1 MTGKVESLL
10 SKRFFCK
17 IQAICFLLFCSHP
30 TFAGNKRLFYSEIY
44 RVVNGN
50 ILEFSVRAFLI
61 PCLCTCI
68 SLSLQ
73 VNSATSA
80 SQPTS
85 TRSAVIVESSTWV
98 HIDNTRGGILYPVES
113 SIWVHIN
120 NNRGGIL
127 YPVESSIWVHIN
139 NTRGGILYPVD
150 TSIWVHINNTRGG
163 ILYPVFSLLG
173 TVHLF
178 MSL

>member
-1 MTGKVESLL
+1 MVKY
-10 SKRFFCK
+10 KRFVFSYFVA
-17 IQAICFLLFCSHP
+17 IQPLLAINDF
-30 TFAGNKRLFYSEIY
+30 FYSEIY
-44 RVVNGN
+44 RVVIGN

-139 NTRGGILYPVD
+139 NTRGGILYPV
-150 TSIWVHINNTRGG
+150 
-163 ILYPVFSLLG
+163 FSLLG